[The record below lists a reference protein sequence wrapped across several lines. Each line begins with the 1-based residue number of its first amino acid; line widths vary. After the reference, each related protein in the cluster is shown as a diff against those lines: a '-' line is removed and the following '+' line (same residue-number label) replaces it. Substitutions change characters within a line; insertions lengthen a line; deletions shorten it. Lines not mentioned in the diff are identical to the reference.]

1 MNICPITYEPCGN
14 KKYSAKGLKLLSPK
28 LGKLNDLP
36 LTQEDQ
42 LKEVVARAVKMS
54 IQGVQ
59 PKLSVKLRTKE
70 ERFEIVDRGG
80 EYILKPQ
87 NNFYPELPENE
98 DLTMRLAKW
107 IGIEIPLHGLVYS
120 IDGKFTYFI
129 KRFDRYG
136 KNKKLSLEDFA
147 QLAGKSRETKYDFS
161 MEKIIPLLDQY
172 CTFPLLEKIKLFRLT
187 LFNYLI
193 GNEDMHLKNYSIIN
207 RDNKI
212 ELSPAYDLLN
222 TTIASKNV
230 KEEIALPIS
239 GKKSNLTYKVLIKYW
254 GKDRLQLNENVIS
267 KIIVEIK
274 NAQTK
279 WEELIKISFL
289 SNQMKEKYLN
299 LLNSRRTKLNI
310 KKIFSL

>member
-1 MNICPITYEPCGN
+1 MNICPITYELCGN
-14 KKYSAKGLKLLSPK
+14 KKYSEKGLKLLSPNLK
-28 LGKLNDLP
+28 NLNDLS

-42 LKEVVARAVKMS
+42 LKEAAVRAVKMS

-59 PKLSVKLRTKE
+59 PKLSSKLKIKE
-70 ERFEIVDRGG
+70 ERFDIVDRGG

-87 NNFYPELPENE
+87 NHFYPELPENE
-98 DLTMRLAKW
+98 DLTMRLAKL

-120 IDGKFTYFI
+120 IDGRFTYFI

-172 CTFPLLEKIKLFRLT
+172 CTFPLIEKIKLFRLT

-193 GNEDMHLKNYSIIN
+193 GNEDMHLKNYSIIS
-207 RDNKI
+207 RDSKI

-222 TTIASKNV
+222 TTITSKNV
-230 KEEIALPIS
+230 TEEIALPIS
-239 GKKSNLTYKVLIKYW
+239 GKKSNLTSKVLIKYW
-254 GKDRLQLNENVIS
+254 GEERLQLNENVIS
-267 KIIVEIK
+267 KIIDEIK
-274 NAQTK
+274 NEQIK

-289 SNQMKEKYLN
+289 SNQMKEKYMD
-299 LLNSRRTKLNI
+299 LLNSRSAKLNI
-310 KKIFSL
+310 

>member
-98 DLTMRLAKW
+98 DLTMRLAKL

-274 NAQTK
+274 NVQTK

-310 KKIFSL
+310 